1 MVMRKYVSLLRGIN
15 VSGQKKIKMEELRA
29 LYESL
34 NLKKIKTYVQ
44 SGNVIFE
51 CPDSN
56 ISELTSK
63 IERKIKQTFYYS
75 VTVIIRTKNEFKH
88 LIDNNPFYGERKED
102 ITKLHVTFLADTPS
116 DSSLGVINEL
126 EDKSAQLAIAG
137 KEIYLFCPNGYART
151 KLTNSYFEEI
161 LNVSATTR
169 NWKTVNKLYD
179 LVKED
184 SE

>member
-1 MVMRKYVSLLRGIN
+1 MNTFISMLRGIN
-15 VSGQKKIKMEELRA
+15 VSGQKKIKMEELKA

-34 NLKKIKTYVQ
+34 NLKSVKTYIQ

-51 CPDSN
+51 CSHSN
-56 ISELTSK
+56 ISELTNK
-63 IERKIKQTFYYS
+63 IEKIIKQTFGFS

-102 ITKLHVTFLADTPS
+102 ITKLHVTFLADIPS
-116 DSSLGVINEL
+116 HSSLSVMNEL
-126 EDKSAQLAIAG
+126 EDKSDQLAIAG
-137 KEIYLFCPNGYART
+137 KDIYLFCPNGYART
-151 KLTNSYFEEI
+151 KLTNSYFEKI